1 MTIYLVNDLGN
12 QVARTPA
19 RSHGPPTGAAV
30 VAIGNCAEAVSLV
43 VVVVVEVVAVCSYDN
58 SLI

>member
-1 MTIYLVNDLGN
+1 MIIYLVNDLGN

-43 VVVVVEVVAVCSYDN
+43 VVVVEVVAVCSYDN